1 MKGLSSIE
9 RVILECIGNKS
20 VTFEQVMIQT
30 GLHENICFNVLQALL
45 IRGLLQSS
53 EGKFKTS
60 ENISPLIMAEIN
72 STETKK
78 FECLELMEALVE
90 QKLNKTFRFQKIAME
105 EKDEKIFL
113 AMLSNLESFLLEAH
127 KRAEKFTPLKDRRI
141 IFWGLADVHTLL
153 NQLIRG

>member
-20 VTFEQVMIQT
+20 VTFEHVIHQT

-45 IRGLLQSS
+45 IRGILQSS
-53 EGKFKTS
+53 EGRFKTS
-60 ENISPLIMAEIN
+60 ENISALILAEIN
-72 STETKK
+72 SSEAKK

-90 QKLNKTFRFQKIAME
+90 QKLNKAFRFQKIAMD
-105 EKDEKIFL
+105 EKDERIFL
-113 AMLSNLESFLLEAH
+113 AMLSNLESFLGEAH
-127 KRAEKFTPLKDRRI
+127 KKAEKITPMKDRRI
-141 IFWGLADVHTLL
+141 IFWGVAEVHTLL